1 VSRCATC
8 GAPIRWAV
16 HERTGWRAPLDASPD
31 MEGPIALLPD
41 GERYRVVAPAERTG
55 SFPDDPRFT
64 NHWQT
69 CPGREEWKAR
79 AK

>member
-1 VSRCATC
+1 
-8 GAPIRWAV
+8 
-16 HERTGWRAPLDASPD
+16 